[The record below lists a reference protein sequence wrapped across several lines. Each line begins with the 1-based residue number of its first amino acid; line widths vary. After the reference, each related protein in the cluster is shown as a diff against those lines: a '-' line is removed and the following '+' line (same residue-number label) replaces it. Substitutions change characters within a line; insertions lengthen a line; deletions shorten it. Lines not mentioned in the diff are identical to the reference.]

1 MVADQLGTVR
11 ARRFRRVTLVAAQG
25 AAIGV
30 AAVFLVIGAAG
41 FAPGL
46 TTHVDALQWFGR
58 HSGSEA
64 PHLFGLFAVSA
75 AHNLL
80 HLGFGVAGLGMARTF
95 AGSRT
100 YLIGGGVFY
109 LGLWLYGI
117 LADGSREVSGFNG
130 ADNWLHF
137 GIGVTMTILGLTLA
151 GSRVPTGADGEV
163 LVPE

>member
-1 MVADQLGTVR
+1 MAADQPGTVR
-11 ARRFRRVTLVAAQG
+11 GRRFRRVTLVAAQG

-30 AAVFLVIGAAG
+30 AALFLVIGAAG

-46 TTHVDALQWFGR
+46 TTHLDGLQWFGH
-58 HSGSEA
+58 HSGAES
-64 PHLFGLFAVSA
+64 PHLFGIFAVSA

-95 AGSRT
+95 AGSRIF
-100 YLIGGGVFY
+100 LIGGGAFY

-117 LADGSREVSGFNG
+117 LGDDSREALGLNG